1 MASKEDIQETA
12 QALFCAMADY
22 LGQEKIRQPKS
33 LFDTKEYKTYPEFKT
48 AWNQQYSKKRNSVED
63 IFKNHVK
70 SGLASFTQVD
80 EFLTSKKDWYISS
93 SKIARKIIEEVN
105 GLQKLHSKIKGF
117 GWSDIFYEHKDEIMA
132 NIEKLFSVANDKQ
145 KNNKDSKSKK
155 YFIPF
160 GDLNKWSPADIYF
173 ASPLAKKTIS
183 TAASPKNLPNTTF
196 MSLNKMISDL
206 IDDGELLP
214 LSLKFQT
221 NDVTIKKV
229 NFNKTSEWKKI
240 EQYGGGAYSWTKYP
254 NTEITNQKPPARDL
268 KLFLKNT
275 NDERDK
281 ILIRH
286 DASTAGIKGEIL
298 IKGMSA
304 RGGSLG
310 LEQILGIISLIN
322 KNLPKEIE
330 AEYEKGNR
338 IFKDKKKPIRKE
350 FLDAVQEKG
359 LDIKGKD
366 EKTKKAIAEV
376 RKEKK
381 YDEQVGRLSA
391 IYVGNVIWPLIINNI
406 FSNEQ
411 LKDDFARMAYAYA
424 ASMSK
429 DSAKF
434 VVAK

>member
-1 MASKEDIQETA
+1 
-12 QALFCAMADY
+12 
-22 LGQEKIRQPKS
+22 
-33 LFDTKEYKTYPEFKT
+33 
-48 AWNQQYSKKRNSVED
+48 
-63 IFKNHVK
+63 
-70 SGLASFTQVD
+70 
-80 EFLTSKKDWYISS
+80 
-93 SKIARKIIEEVN
+93 
-105 GLQKLHSKIKGF
+105 
-117 GWSDIFYEHKDEIMA
+117 
-132 NIEKLFSVANDKQ
+132 
-145 KNNKDSKSKK
+145 
-155 YFIPF
+155 
-160 GDLNKWSPADIYF
+160 
-173 ASPLAKKTIS
+173 
-183 TAASPKNLPNTTF
+183 
-196 MSLNKMISDL
+196 MISNL

-322 KNLPKEIE
+322 KNLPREIE